1 MPLDP
6 EVLRARIALR
16 IARLEVE
23 CARLARDIAAEQAE
37 ASIQAHLKRAARIA
51 TQLRSPRMRPLF
63 RLPPPSKPRE

>member
-23 CARLARDIAAEQAE
+23 CARLARHRGRAGGGLDTGEAQA
-37 ASIQAHLKRAARIA
+37 
-51 TQLRSPRMRPLF
+51 RSQNRD
-63 RLPPPSKPRE
+63 SA